1 MRSRRTATSFS
12 GLSRLLTAVLLGTG
26 SLAAVANPGTC
37 ELKLPPLSVTVS
49 TTDGGVEVST
59 TEDAALRSR
68 MDVPLEGPLQG
79 CWALDIDGDGHPEL
93 LLSAAVAAPGAAPA
107 LHAWRWTGEWFESLA
122 LAPLEVSP
130 PLPATSVENL
140 ELVAGELVRSFR
152 ATRGGS
158 PLAHFR
164 YDREAGRWVP
174 LQALRTDAARRPK
187 VDVDSLLQ
195 APVDTKT
202 SP

>member
-1 MRSRRTATSFS
+1 LPRA
-12 GLSRLLTAVLLGTG
+12 LAVALLGTG
-26 SLAAVANPGTC
+26 SLAVAADPATC

-93 LLSAAVAAPGAAPA
+93 LLSAAVADLGAAPA
-107 LHAWRWTGEWFESLA
+107 LHVWRWTGEWFESLP

-130 PLPATSVENL
+130 PLPARSVENL

-152 ATRGGS
+152 ATRDGS

-164 YDREAGRWVP
+164 YDRKAERWVP

-195 APVDTKT
+195 APVETRN

>member
-1 MRSRRTATSFS
+1 MRSRRTARSFS
-12 GLSRLLTAVLLGTG
+12 GLSRALAVALLGTG
-26 SLAAVANPGTC
+26 SLAVAADPATC

-79 CWALDIDGDGHPEL
+79 CWALDIDGDGHPEM
-93 LLSAAVAAPGAAPA
+93 LLSAAVADLGAAPA
-107 LHAWRWTGEWFESLA
+107 LHVWRWTGEWFESLP

-130 PLPATSVENL
+130 PLPARSVENL

-152 ATRGGS
+152 ATRDGS

-164 YDREAGRWVP
+164 YDRKAERWVP

-195 APVDTKT
+195 APVETRN

>member
-12 GLSRLLTAVLLGTG
+12 GLSRALAVALLGTG
-26 SLAAVANPGTC
+26 SLVVAADPGTC

-93 LLSAAVAAPGAAPA
+93 LLSAAVADLGAAPA
-107 LHAWRWTGEWFESLA
+107 LHVWRWTGEWFESLP

-130 PLPATSVENL
+130 PLPARSVENL

-152 ATRGGS
+152 ATRDGS

-164 YDREAGRWVP
+164 YDRKAERWVP

-195 APVDTKT
+195 APVETRN

>member
-1 MRSRRTATSFS
+1 MRSRRTARTFY
-12 GLSRLLTAVLLGTG
+12 GLPRALAAALLGAG

-37 ELKLPPLSVTVS
+37 ELELPPLSVRVTA
-49 TTDGGVEVST
+49 TDNGVEVST

-68 MDVPLEGPLQG
+68 MDVPLGGPLKG
-79 CWALDIDGDGHPEL
+79 CWALDVDGDGHPEL
-93 LLSAAVAAPGAAPA
+93 LLSAAVAEAGTAPA
-107 LHAWRWTGEWFESLA
+107 LQAWRWTGEWFESLA
-122 LAPLEVSP
+122 LAPMDVSP
-130 PLPATSVENL
+130 PLPATSVEHL

-152 ATRGGS
+152 ATRDGS

-195 APVDTKT
+195 APADTKA

>member
-1 MRSRRTATSFS
+1 MRSRRTARSFS
-12 GLSRLLTAVLLGTG
+12 GLSRALAVALLGTG
-26 SLAAVANPGTC
+26 SLAVAADPATC

-93 LLSAAVAAPGAAPA
+93 LLSAAVADLGAAPA
-107 LHAWRWTGEWFESLA
+107 LHVWRWTGEWFESLP

-130 PLPATSVENL
+130 PLPARSVENL

-152 ATRGGS
+152 ATRDGS

-164 YDREAGRWVP
+164 YDRKAGRWVP

-195 APVDTKT
+195 APVETRN

>member
-1 MRSRRTATSFS
+1 MRSRRTARSFS
-12 GLSRLLTAVLLGTG
+12 GLSGALAVALLGTG
-26 SLAAVANPGTC
+26 SLAASADPGTC
-37 ELKLPPLSVTVS
+37 ELNLPPLAVTVS
-49 TTDGGVEVST
+49 PTDGGVEVST
-59 TEDAALRSR
+59 TQDGALRSR
-68 MDVPLEGPLQG
+68 MDVPLEGQLKG

-93 LLSAAVAAPGAAPA
+93 LLSAASAEVGAAPA
-107 LHAWRWTGEWFESLA
+107 LQAWRWSGEWFESLA
-122 LAPLEVSP
+122 LAPLETAR

-152 ATRGGS
+152 ASGGGA

-164 YDREAGRWVP
+164 YDAQAQRWVP

-187 VDVDSLLQ
+187 ADVDALLQ
-195 APVDTKT
+195 APVETRT

>member
-1 MRSRRTATSFS
+1 MRSRRTARSFS
-12 GLSRLLTAVLLGTG
+12 GLSRALAVALLGTG
-26 SLAAVANPGTC
+26 SLAVAADPATC

-93 LLSAAVAAPGAAPA
+93 LLSAAVADLGAAPA
-107 LHAWRWTGEWFESLA
+107 LHVWRWTGEWFESLP

-130 PLPATSVENL
+130 PLPARSVENL

-152 ATRGGS
+152 ATRDGS

-164 YDREAGRWVP
+164 YDRKAERWVP

-195 APVDTKT
+195 APVETRN

>member
-1 MRSRRTATSFS
+1 MRSRRTARSFS
-12 GLSRLLTAVLLGTG
+12 GLPRALAVALLGTG
-26 SLAAVANPGTC
+26 SLAVAADPATC

-93 LLSAAVAAPGAAPA
+93 LLSAAVADLGAAPA
-107 LHAWRWTGEWFESLA
+107 LHVWRWTGEWFESLP

-130 PLPATSVENL
+130 PLPARSVENL

-152 ATRGGS
+152 ATRDGS

-164 YDREAGRWVP
+164 YDRKAERWVP

-195 APVDTKT
+195 APVETRN